1 MAITTDYMLLSGS
14 VAAVETAR
22 NLTEVQREILQ
33 TLKDKGPGLMLE
45 VAVRVLKFQ
54 EDIFQPLRE
63 LQQIGLV
70 ETQTVS
76 GGRFGN
82 DLFTLT
88 TLGDLVLRVLNDPSF
103 QRRSA
108 PETPLA
114 DARKQEAELLNKLGD
129 ATKEQ
134 GNLEK
139 AIEYY
144 QQALNITRGLA
155 SEEPAR

>member
-1 MAITTDYMLLSGS
+1 MVIATDYTLLSGS
-14 VAAVETAR
+14 VAAVEIAR

-54 EDIFQPLRE
+54 EDIYQPLRE

-103 QRRSA
+103 QRRAA

-129 ATKEQ
+129 ASKEQ

-155 SEEPAR
+155 SEESAR